1 MSLTAETQ
9 FFFYPKRF
17 VVNGFIII
25 FFIDITK
32 IDQTT
37 FHEKKT
43 S

>member
-1 MSLTAETQ
+1 MSLTAENPN
-9 FFFYPKRF
+9 FFYPRRF
-17 VVNGFIII
+17 VVNGFINL

>member
-1 MSLTAETQ
+1 MSLTAENPN
-9 FFFYPKRF
+9 FFYPRRF
-17 VVNGFIII
+17 VVYGFFII